1 MRSTACHQVHA
12 SSTTQEKNMQANVG
26 SIDRIIRIV
35 IGLGLIGATLL
46 GAIGAWGWLGV
57 VLVATGVFRF
67 CPAYLPF
74 GWSSCKTRNKS
85 R

>member
-1 MRSTACHQVHA
+1 MKV
-12 SSTTQEKNMQANVG
+12 NVG

-46 GAIGAWGWLGV
+46 GQIGVWGWLGV
-57 VLVATGVFRF
+57 IPLATGVFRF

-74 GWSSCKTRNKS
+74 GMNSCSTKK
-85 R
+85 